1 MVLEDASDY
10 KLPFEHIKLNVK
22 PEREQNREAVMREK
36 WWRFKRTNE
45 AMRKALAP
53 LSQCFAVPRVSKWA
67 IFIPFPSNWLA
78 GDKSVVVA
86 SNDFYVFGILTS
98 NVHRTWMHAQKST
111 LEDRTAYTHNTCFE
125 TFPFPQMPSP
135 LAPLP
140 EGEGNSRLPSPPG
153 RRAGDEGLI
162 QQIRAIAQELHA
174 YRSTQMERKRSPSTI
189 VSIGSSSVSSSS
201 GMRTM
206 IRTRFG

>member
-111 LEDRTAYTHNTCFE
+111 LGITIAYTHNTCFE
-125 TFPFPQMPSP
+125 TFPFPQTPAPS
-135 LAPLP
+135 
-140 EGEGNSRLPSPPG
+140 
-153 RRAGDEGLI
+153 LI
-162 QQIRAIAQELHA
+162 AAIRATAQDLHD
-174 YRSTQMERKRSPSTI
+174 YRSTQMERKQWGITKLYNEYFHGNCSTPTNQGKST
-189 VSIGSSSVSSSS
+189 VSRLVLVVSDPKNHH
-201 GMRTM
+201 
-206 IRTRFG
+206 F